1 MASCVTVTASG
12 LRAAHDPQSDS
23 GACLMTDILVPL
35 LVFVVLISLLIWT
48 LVDLARN
55 RDLGRWTKV
64 ICVVVIVLAGIV
76 GVPMYWVVRH
86 VAKSRATVTSE
97 GPSELDSTG

>member
-1 MASCVTVTASG
+1 
-12 LRAAHDPQSDS
+12 
-23 GACLMTDILVPL
+23 MTDILATL
-35 LVFVVLISLLIWT
+35 LVFAFFVALIGVVIWT

-64 ICVVVIVLAGIV
+64 ICVVAIVLAGIV

-97 GPSELDSTG
+97 GSPEPNSTG

>member
-1 MASCVTVTASG
+1 
-12 LRAAHDPQSDS
+12 
-23 GACLMTDILVPL
+23 MTDILVTL
-35 LVFVVLISLLIWT
+35 LVFAFFVALIGVLIWT

-55 RDLGRWTKV
+55 RDLGALDEGR
-64 ICVVVIVLAGIV
+64 ICVVAIVLAGIV

-97 GPSELDSTG
+97 GSPEPNSTG